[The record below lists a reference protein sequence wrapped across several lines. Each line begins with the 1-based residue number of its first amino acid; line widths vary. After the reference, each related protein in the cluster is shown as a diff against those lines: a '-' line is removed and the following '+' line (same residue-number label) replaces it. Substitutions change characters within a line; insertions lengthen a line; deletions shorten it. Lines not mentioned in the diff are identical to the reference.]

1 MESPDGK
8 GRMAIFNLPQIR
20 HFEAT
25 KHNDKDVDPYINES
39 LVSYIRKFENS
50 QNEPYTKLPEMCNMK
65 ENIDFFKHIEVF
77 KTFPFKPNMKLHYF
91 NTEDHVRKAANLMY
105 PTATEEVLEG
115 ADLVVSGQVD
125 FFSVVKSVAE
135 KLKKGGNLI
144 VPVKE
149 LFSLS
154 SVQTLYL
161 LCYCFTTVNV
171 YAPLLHTGQTK
182 FIVATHLKKKFT
194 FKNAPPFTMQMSQLF
209 LVKLIEINTII
220 GQKRLEQIRFNTCC
234 DYECAIWRSKFLNGV
249 DVYTDGGVDKSQQTS
264 ETPHGDA
271 VM

>member
-1 MESPDGK
+1 MTT
-8 GRMAIFNLPQIR
+8 FNLPQIR

-39 LVSYIRKFENS
+39 LVSYISKFECS
-50 QNEPYTKLPEMCNMK
+50 AHEPYAKLPDMCNMK
-65 ENIDFFKHIEVF
+65 ESIVFFKYIEVF
-77 KTFPFKPNMKLHYF
+77 KTFPFKPNMKIHF
-91 NTEDHVRKAANLMY
+91 FQTEDYARKAANLIY
-105 PTATEEVLEG
+105 TSATEDVMER

-125 FFSVVKSVAE
+125 FFSVVKSVVE
-135 KLKKGGNLI
+135 RMKKSGNLI
-144 VPVKE
+144 VPVQE

-161 LCYCFTTVNV
+161 LCYCFTTVTI
-171 YAPLLHTGQTK
+171 YAPVLHTGQTK
-182 FIVATHLKKKFT
+182 YVVATHLKKNFT

-220 GQKRLEQIRFNTCC
+220 GQKRLEQVRFNNCC
-234 DYECAIWRSKFLNGV
+234 DYECAIWRSKFLNDV
-249 DVYTDGGVDKSQQTS
+249 DVNADSRVDKSQQTF
-264 ETPHGDA
+264 ETAHGNA